1 MALTPT
7 EAAEKAS
14 ELYELKQRERKRLD
28 RIRMYLKGTP
38 EMTYLPATA
47 PRELQAIA
55 QMARIPLMDLI
66 IKATTQQRFVDGY
79 TAEDQEAADRV
90 WATVW
95 QSNRWDR
102 KQIAL
107 HRSTAGY
114 GSAFG
119 SALLAEDDGAPPV
132 LRAHSAR
139 QMTVSYGADDDWP
152 DYGLEQRKD
161 GTWWFL
167 DETSV
172 YDLRKVKAKRGRP
185 GEPTIVFEYVGETPH
200 RQDVCP
206 IVRYLADE
214 DLDDP
219 VQGDVEPNM
228 TLQDQINVCSTHLLT
243 AQALG
248 ASGRKILVG
257 QMMSSIEKQLSGSA
271 SSTLTINAKPE
282 DFKVEEL
289 SQTQLDGFIE
299 SREASARFAAA
310 ISQTPTHE
318 LLGTLSNL
326 AATALLEAR
335 ESTARKVNDRKI
347 VVGESHEQLLGQAGT
362 LMSDPMELD
371 PSARVRWKPV
381 IDSRTLH
388 FVETLAVMAEK
399 LGVPERELWKETPFS
414 DSTLSSWAEARDKM
428 DARGQENT
436 AVAQRTEQDADAPT
450 PNLAAL

>member
-28 RIRMYLKGTP
+28 TIRMYLKGKP
-38 EMTYLPATA
+38 EITYLPASA
-47 PRELQAIA
+47 PRELQALA

-66 IKATTQQRFVDGY
+66 IKATTQQMFVDGY
-79 TAEDQEAADRV
+79 TAHDQAAADRV

-95 QSNRWDR
+95 QSNRWGR

-114 GSAFG
+114 GAAFG
-119 SALLAEDDGAPPV
+119 SALLAEGDNAPPV
-132 LRAHSAR
+132 LRAHSPR
-139 QMTVSYGADDDWP
+139 QMTASYGSDEDWP
-152 DYGLEQRKD
+152 DYALEQRRD
-161 GTWWFL
+161 GTWWLL

-172 YDLRKVKAKRGRP
+172 YDLRKIKAKRGRP
-185 GEPTIVFEYVGETPH
+185 GEPTIVFAHVADSLH
-200 RQDVCP
+200 HQDVTP
-206 IVRYLADE
+206 VVRYLADE

-228 TLQDQINVCSTHLLT
+228 TLQDQVNLCSLHLLT
-243 AQALG
+243 AQHLG

-335 ESTARKVNDRKI
+335 ESTARKVNDRKV

-362 LMSDPMELD
+362 LMADPMPLD

-388 FVETLAVMAEK
+388 FVETLALMAEK
-399 LGVPERELWKETPFS
+399 LGVPERELWRETPFP
-414 DSTLSSWAEARDKM
+414 DSTLASWAEARDEM

-436 AVAQRTEQDADAPT
+436 AVGQGADGEAPT